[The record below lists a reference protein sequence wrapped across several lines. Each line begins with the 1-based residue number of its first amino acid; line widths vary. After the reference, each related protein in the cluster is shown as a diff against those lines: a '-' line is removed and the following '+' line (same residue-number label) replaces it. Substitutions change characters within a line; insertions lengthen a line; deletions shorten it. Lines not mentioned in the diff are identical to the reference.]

1 MIPTTIGI
9 VFFLKAKGTL
19 RFQKPVIDF
28 RVLLE
33 SGANGFSE
41 MVSQIATAVTTFLF
55 NMMMK
60 LLGEN
65 GVAAITIIIYTQFM
79 LTTLYIGF
87 SMGVAPIISYN
98 FGSEDCDRLKRIFRF
113 CLLFICTVS
122 VAVFA
127 AAMLLGSPL
136 VRIFSPVGT
145 PVYEIA
151 RQGFLIFPFSFI
163 FCGLNIFASATFTA
177 LSNGKVSAT
186 ISSLR
191 TFGLISLAL
200 LILPQFFDVVGVWIA
215 VPLAELLTA
224 FVSLSFI
231 LKNKKDYHYL

>member
-55 NMMMK
+55 NMMK

-98 FGSEDCDRLKRIFRF
+98 FGSEDYDRLKRIFRF

-177 LSNGKVSAT
+177 LSNGKVSAI